1 MRGCKKRR
9 NGLSEEAA
17 GCRGCTRDASE
28 ARSGPDGGTLV
39 GGPRPGCKHT
49 CIFVLDNLLCPSL
62 KRPFLSFFLS
72 LCNWNE
78 VIILKNGEQWGNDS
92 NAEWTEVKLFF
103 LEEWDELF
111 SSRIYFPLLQWARGQ
126 HCIEIQTKGEAEKLR
141 SGSAYALCPT
151 PSDRLTFITLLV
163 ISCSTLCAN
172 SVNPSG
178 SCGGG
183 GGGGGGGVRG
193 EDGPGIDL
201 PDIFCSLGSLI
212 AEGRL
217 PR

>member
-78 VIILKNGEQWGNDS
+78 VITLKNGEQWGNDS
-92 NAEWTEVKLFF
+92 NAEWTEVKLFWENEMNF
-103 LEEWDELF
+103 SPLSLQEYIFHFYNELVVSIVSKF
-111 SSRIYFPLLQWARGQ
+111 KQRAKQ
-126 HCIEIQTKGEAEKLR
+126 K
-141 SGSAYALCPT
+141 
-151 PSDRLTFITLLV
+151 
-163 ISCSTLCAN
+163 N
-172 SVNPSG
+172 S
-178 SCGGG
+178 
-183 GGGGGGGVRG
+183 GGGVLMLFVLLLLT
-193 EDGPGIDL
+193 D
-201 PDIFCSLGSLI
+201 
-212 AEGRL
+212 
-217 PR
+217 